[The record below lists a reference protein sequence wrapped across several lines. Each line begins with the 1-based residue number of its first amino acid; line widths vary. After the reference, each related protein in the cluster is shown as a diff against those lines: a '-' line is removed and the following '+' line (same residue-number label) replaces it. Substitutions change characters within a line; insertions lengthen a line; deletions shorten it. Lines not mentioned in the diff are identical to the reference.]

1 MNKLEKQQK
10 EFCERYGI
18 TMEQFRGE
26 AKIPGWLD
34 LRSVTSIPD
43 GFNPTVGGYLDLESC
58 LLYTSPSP
66 RDRSLSRMPSS
77 A

>member
-26 AKIPGWLD
+26 AKIPGSLD
-34 LRSVTSIPD
+34 PEKRNVDP
-43 GFNPTVGGYLDLESC
+43 
-58 LLYTSPSP
+58 
-66 RDRSLSRMPSS
+66 
-77 A
+77 